1 MCGAVEVCIH
11 LIVVPISMVKDSS
24 VNPVISETITT
35 GSGTGVSVGR
45 GRGVG
50 IRIRVLVG
58 ASLGV
63 LVRIGSGVLV
73 LSVGLFTGVI
83 PGVESGFAFTLAVC
97 SGHAIL
103 VHPRTLFVQKQLLQ
117 KLIPVSFPV
126 QPIWTVSPPV
136 SWHTGCVELGV
147 AASEADKVVDAF
159 T

>member
-35 GSGTGVSVGR
+35 GSGTGVSLGR

-83 PGVESGFAFTLAVC
+83 PGVEFGFAFTLAVC

-103 VHPRTLFVQKQLLQ
+103 VHPRTLFVQKLL
-117 KLIPVSFPV
+117 PVSFPV

-147 AASEADKVVDAF
+147 AASEAIRS
-159 T
+159 